1 MCLNGLFVQTLNR
14 QRVNIIERN
23 LMSVLDKVLVTQYKS
38 LHKNKR
44 YGTSGHEFLPH
55 IQILIAELRPDSILN
70 YGCGQTRLQE
80 HLELFGA
87 KYYRYDPAIPEIS
100 KLPVDK
106 VDLLIN
112 TDVLEHIPEE
122 DLNTVLSNI
131 SSISQHVFFN
141 IATRPAVQ
149 ILPNGKNAHCTIK
162 TAMEWKWLLGVYFTD
177 VELIFERPGHSCI
190 FLTWHSCLKDLI
202 TFVAKF
208 SSIKKRLKH
217 YERPFFSR
225 VKKRFSRL
233 KRKLSKSR

>member
-1 MCLNGLFVQTLNR
+1 
-14 QRVNIIERN
+14 
-23 LMSVLDKVLVTQYKS
+23 MSIADKVLAAQYES

-44 YGTSGHEFLPH
+44 YGASGHEFLPH

-100 KLPVDK
+100 KPPVDN
-106 VDLLIN
+106 VDFLIN

-122 DLNTVLSNI
+122 DLDSALSTI

-141 IATRPAVQ
+141 IATRSAVQ

-162 TAMEWKWLLGVYFTD
+162 TAMEWKWLLGAYFPD
-177 VELIFERPGHSCI
+177 VELIFDRPGHSCI
-190 FLTWHSCLKDLI
+190 FLTWHSRLKELV
-202 TFVAKF
+202 TFVAEF
-208 SSIKKRLKH
+208 SLIKKKFKY

-233 KRKLSKSR
+233 KRRLLKSRQI